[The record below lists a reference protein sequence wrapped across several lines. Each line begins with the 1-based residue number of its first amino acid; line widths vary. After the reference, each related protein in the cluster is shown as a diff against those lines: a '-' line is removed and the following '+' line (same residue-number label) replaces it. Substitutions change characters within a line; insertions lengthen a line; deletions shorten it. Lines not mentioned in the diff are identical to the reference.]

1 MTIFIFNI
9 LSLCL
14 GYQTKRN
21 SHSKVCKQWQILAVL
36 LPDNKTKIMKI
47 SSWGEIYP

>member
-1 MTIFIFNI
+1 MSIFIFNI

-21 SHSKVCKQWQILAVL
+21 SHPKVCKQWQILEVL
-36 LPDNKTKIMKI
+36 LPDNKTKITKI